1 MIKEK
6 ATGSKSKC
14 ITVSEVK
21 VFVTSE
27 NSPNF
32 DLFVKSLIDYE
43 FNNKIQGKG
52 GR

>member
-1 MIKEK
+1 MIKEED
-6 ATGSKSKC
+6 AISKSKS

-21 VFVTSE
+21 VFVTSD

-32 DLFVKSLIDYE
+32 DLFVKSIIDCE
-43 FNNKIQGKG
+43 FNNKLQRKG